1 MCDSFVY
8 VDNNGCW
15 FAKNSDREP
24 NESQLVEW
32 LEGAIGEDIQNTTYI
47 EVSTPE
53 KKYATWLSRPSWMW
67 GGEMGVNENGV
78 AIGNEAVFTR
88 LINRKSS
95 ALLGMDLL
103 RLALQQSYS
112 ADQALEVITD
122 YLEKY
127 GQGGIAGYQNKKF
140 FYDNS
145 FLIVDAGG
153 GWQLE
158 TAGQFWV
165 AKKIDL
171 KNPMVAI
178 SNTLSITN
186 DFDLMSVRLP
196 DKARTKGYWN
206 GKGDFDFSK
215 TFSTWFMPWAGAAK
229 KRQNCNM
236 KQLKLLDNSLP
247 IAPQLAQILRQHRRG
262 KKPSSNGDV
271 CMHAKGL
278 LRPSQTTQSM
288 ICQLSS
294 TSNKTWMTGGSA
306 PCMSLFKPL
315 NNAKNSWL
323 LKHVNFWEEWDIL
336 YRKFEMSSQLKTQL
350 QQYNSQIEAQL
361 WAADEATAIQLM
373 DDWWLKIKNL

>member
-1 MCDSFVY
+1 MCDSFAY
-8 VDNNGCW
+8 VNNNGCW

-24 NESQLVEW
+24 NEPQLVEW
-32 LEGAIGEDIQNTTYI
+32 HEGEIGDHVQDATYI
-47 EVSTPE
+47 KVSTPV

-103 RLALQQSYS
+103 RLALQQSQC
-112 ADQALEVITD
+112 ADEALKVITD
-122 YLEKY
+122 YLQKY
-127 GQGGIAGYQNKKF
+127 GQGGVAGYQNKNF
-140 FYDNS
+140 YYDNS
-145 FLIVDAGG
+145 FLIVDASG

-158 TAGQFWV
+158 TAGQFWA

-178 SNTLSITN
+178 SNDLSITT
-186 DFDLMSVRLP
+186 DFDLTSDLLP
-196 DKARTKGYWN
+196 DKARTEGYWN

-215 TFSTWFMPWAGAAK
+215 AFSTWFMPWAGAAK
-229 KRQNCNM
+229 KRQSCNL
-236 KQLKLLDNSLP
+236 KQLKVLDNSLP
-247 IAPQLAQILRQHRRG
+247 IAPQLAQILRQHESG
-262 KKPSSNGDV
+262 KKPGSNADV

-288 ICQLSS
+288 ICQLS
-294 TSNKTWMTGGSA
+294 NAGNNAWMTGGSA

-315 NNAKNSWL
+315 HNAETSWL
-323 LKHVNFWEEWDIL
+323 LKHSNFWEEWNAL
-336 YRKFEMSSQLKTQL
+336 YRKSESSSELKVQL
-350 QQYNSQIEAQL
+350 QQYNGQIETQL
-361 WAADEATAIQLM
+361 WDAEETDALQLM
-373 DDWWLKIKNL
+373 DHWWQKINNL